1 MTWFECP
8 LAETP
13 ANYAAIKRLRAK
25 ANAAGMRLA
34 GAELFIGAAGF
45 KPLLEQGLYDVVMPD
60 VKYAGGL
67 AECLRIAELAA
78 RHGTAVSLHNP
89 SGPVCHAHSVHLSA
103 ALEGSERLEYQHGET
118 PAILRDRA
126 GARSA
131 GRGKRGAA
139 RAVRHQGRLCMRLAF
154 VSLLFLC
161 SIAAAQTFPSKPIRV
176 IVPSPPG
183 DGSDVVAR
191 LIGEKLTAAWGQQI
205 VVDNRTGAGGRIGT
219 EAASKAAP
227 DGYTWIMAN
236 AGSHGINGGLYRNL
250 PYDLE
255 KDFAP
260 ITQIMRA
267 PNALVV
273 SPSLGVA
280 SVAELIALLKK
291 NPGKYSYG
299 SGGNGSSAHLSA
311 ELFKSMAGV
320 DIVHIPYK
328 GATLALTDLIA
339 GNVVMFMGNLPPSM
353 GHIKAGRIK
362 ALAVTTLARSKFVPE
377 LPTVDESGLKGFE
390 TVAWFGLLAP
400 AGTPAAV
407 ISKTRDEVAR
417 ILQTEELRARIDS
430 LGGEPVG
437 NTPQEFA
444 AIIRADIAKWRRV
457 VDQAGIKV
465 D

>member
-1 MTWFECP
+1 MRWIVFTLLALAVP
-8 LAETP
+8 LAASQSFP
-13 ANYAAIKRLRAK
+13 A
-25 ANAAGMRLA
+25 
-34 GAELFIGAAGF
+34 
-45 KPLLEQGLYDVVMPD
+45 
-60 VKYAGGL
+60 
-67 AECLRIAELAA
+67 
-78 RHGTAVSLHNP
+78 
-89 SGPVCHAHSVHLSA
+89 
-103 ALEGSERLEYQHGET
+103 
-118 PAILRDRA
+118 
-126 GARSA
+126 
-131 GRGKRGAA
+131 
-139 RAVRHQGRLCMRLAF
+139 
-154 VSLLFLC
+154 
-161 SIAAAQTFPSKPIRV
+161 KPIRV

-191 LIGEKLTAAWGQQI
+191 LIGEKLTAAWGQQV
-205 VVDNRTGAGGRIGT
+205 VVDNRPGAGGRIGT
-219 EAASKAAP
+219 EAAAKAPA

-260 ITQIMRA
+260 ITQIVRS

-280 SVAELIALLKK
+280 SVAEFIALLKK

-320 DIVHIPYK
+320 DIVHVPYK
-328 GATLALTDLIA
+328 GASLALTDLVA
-339 GNVVMFMGNLPPSM
+339 GNIVMFMGNLPPAM

-362 ALAVTTLARSKFVPE
+362 ALAVTTRTRSKFVPE
-377 LPTVDESGLKGFE
+377 LPTMDESGLKGFE

-400 AGTPAAV
+400 AGTPPAV
-407 ISKTRDEVAR
+407 VARTRDEVAR
-417 ILQTEELRARIDS
+417 ILQTAELRERIDS
-430 LGGEPVG
+430 LGGEAVG
-437 NTPQEFA
+437 NTPEEFA

-457 VDQAGIKV
+457 VDQAGIKA

>member
-1 MTWFECP
+1 MKAVLFTLALVFAP
-8 LAETP
+8 LT
-13 ANYAAIKRLRAK
+13 
-25 ANAAGMRLA
+25 
-34 GAELFIGAAGF
+34 
-45 KPLLEQGLYDVVMPD
+45 
-60 VKYAGGL
+60 
-67 AECLRIAELAA
+67 
-78 RHGTAVSLHNP
+78 
-89 SGPVCHAHSVHLSA
+89 
-103 ALEGSERLEYQHGET
+103 
-118 PAILRDRA
+118 
-126 GARSA
+126 
-131 GRGKRGAA
+131 
-139 RAVRHQGRLCMRLAF
+139 
-154 VSLLFLC
+154 
-161 SIAAAQTFPSKPIRV
+161 AAQTFPAKPIRV

-191 LIGEKLTAAWGQQI
+191 LVGEKLARAWGQQV
-205 VVDNRTGAGGRIGT
+205 VVDNRPGAGGRIGT
-219 EAASKAAP
+219 EVAAKAPP
-227 DGYTWIMAN
+227 DGYTWIMGN

-255 KDFAP
+255 RDFAP
-260 ITQIMRA
+260 ITQIVRA

-273 SPSLGVA
+273 SPTLGVN

-320 DIVHIPYK
+320 DIVHVPYK

-339 GNVVMFMGNLPPSM
+339 GNIVMFMGNLPPAL

-362 ALAVTTLARSKFVPE
+362 ALAVTTLSRSKFVPE
-377 LPTVDESGLKGFE
+377 LPTVDEAGLKGFE

-400 AGTPAAV
+400 AGTPAEV
-407 ISKTRDEVAR
+407 IAKARDEVVRA
-417 ILQTEELRARIDS
+417 IQTPELRARIDS

-444 AIIRADIAKWRRV
+444 AIIRADVAKWRKV
-457 VDQAGIKV
+457 VAEANIKA

>member
-1 MTWFECP
+1 M
-8 LAETP
+8 
-13 ANYAAIKRLRAK
+13 KRAF
-25 ANAAGMRLA
+25 
-34 GAELFIGAAGF
+34 FIC
-45 KPLLEQGLYDVVMPD
+45 LVMFS
-60 VKYAGGL
+60 
-67 AECLRIAELAA
+67 
-78 RHGTAVSLHNP
+78 SL
-89 SGPVCHAHSVHLSA
+89 
-103 ALEGSERLEYQHGET
+103 
-118 PAILRDRA
+118 
-126 GARSA
+126 
-131 GRGKRGAA
+131 
-139 RAVRHQGRLCMRLAF
+139 
-154 VSLLFLC
+154 
-161 SIAAAQTFPSKPIRV
+161 AAAQSFPAKPIRV

-191 LIGEKLTAAWGQQI
+191 LIGEKLAAAWGQQV
-205 VVDNRTGAGGRIGT
+205 VVDNRPGAGGRIGT
-219 EAASKAAP
+219 ELAAKAAP
-227 DGYTWIMAN
+227 DGYTWIMGN

-273 SPSLGVA
+273 SPSLGVN

-291 NPGKYSYG
+291 HPGKYSYG

-320 DIVHIPYK
+320 DIVHVPYK

-339 GNVVMFMGNLPPSM
+339 GNIVMFMGNLPPAM

-362 ALAVTTLARSKFVPE
+362 ALAVTTLARSKLVPE
-377 LPTVDESGLKGFE
+377 LPTVDEAGLKGFE

-400 AGTPAAV
+400 AGTPPEV
-407 ISKTRDEVAR
+407 IAKTRDAVGR
-417 ILQTEELRARIDS
+417 ITDTAELRARIEA

-437 NTPQEFA
+437 NTPQQFA
-444 AIIRADIAKWRRV
+444 AIIRADIAKWRKV
-457 VDQAGIKV
+457 VADANIQA